1 MPITKVASQYPGLY
15 IFSTP
20 ARMMRPVFNLA
31 ANKVEMIGTFE
42 QVCFLSNVNPLT
54 PRIFFFFY
62 FFLLYLS
69 HSF

>member
-1 MPITKVASQYPGLY
+1 MPITKVASQYPGLF

-54 PRIFFFFY
+54 PKI
-62 FFLLYLS
+62 
-69 HSF
+69 